1 MRRSPLASK
10 PQNARRPQVDYEA
23 RLTRVRGE
31 LEQWNLSQPGLQ
43 RYTSHRKPR
52 TNSRWPWPTRVIS
65 IAALAARV

>member
-52 TNSRWPWPTRVIS
+52 TNSR
-65 IAALAARV
+65 